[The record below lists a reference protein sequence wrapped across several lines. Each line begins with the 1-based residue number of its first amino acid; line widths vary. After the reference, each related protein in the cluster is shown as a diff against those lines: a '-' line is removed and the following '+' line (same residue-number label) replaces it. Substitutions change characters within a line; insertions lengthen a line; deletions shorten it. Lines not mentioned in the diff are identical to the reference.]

1 VLQICQQ
8 IAYIFLPVGSAIT
21 TMQKHLR
28 LYLEATGAV
37 PPRSACTVSETAPPE
52 AESTSHSREAT
63 NILQKCALTGSN
75 SNDSVKRRLLS
86 GRPSDYL
93 TTLLPQVM
101 FDYVACLLNM
111 GMRMDEIARQHNI
124 KDLRALDILKQQV
137 RRSINRLPC
146 IYSEHVLISTE
157 ICYEQAWYNEYG
169 SSCSQ
174 RCLECARL

>member
-124 KDLRALDILKQQV
+124 KELRALDILKQQV
-137 RRSINRLPC
+137 CRSSIIC
-146 IYSEHVLISTE
+146 SASYTEHVHLDR
-157 ICYEQAWYNEYG
+157 Q
-169 SSCSQ
+169 
-174 RCLECARL
+174 LP